1 VIEHHLKIYT
11 NARLVQQKPQ
21 KQSVERQNFFH
32 EEIKKLLDV
41 RFIWEVHFT
50 RWMAN
55 PIVIL
60 KAGGKLRMCIDYT
73 SLNKVCPKDPFPLPH
88 IYQIMD
94 SNSGCDLLCFLDAYS
109 GFHQISMSRED
120 EEHTAF
126 ITVGGLFCYVSM
138 PYGLKNALPTFV
150 HAMYKIFGDLVR
162 DLIEVY
168 IDDIIAK
175 IKSRTSLLDNL
186 AIVFS
191 RLCSMRTK
199 LNPDKCVFGVSV
211 GKLLGLLVSHQ
222 GIKANPENIKAIE
235 VMRLP
240 ARIKDVKK
248 LIGCLAVLSQFISRP
263 AEHALPFFKLRWWS
277 RPFVWTQEA
286 DETF

>member
-21 KQSVERQNFFH
+21 KQSVERQNFFR

-50 RWMAN
+50 RWLAN

-73 SLNKVCPKDPFPLPH
+73 SLNKACPKDPFPLPH